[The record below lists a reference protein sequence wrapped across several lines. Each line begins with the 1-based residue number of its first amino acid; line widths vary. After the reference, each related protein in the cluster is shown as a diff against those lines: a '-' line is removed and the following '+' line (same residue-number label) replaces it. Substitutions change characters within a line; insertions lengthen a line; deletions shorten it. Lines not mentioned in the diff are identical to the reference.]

1 MKYSLDYRKGY
12 ENKKTITD
20 KIVEKHAD
28 KIAQKHYQN
37 QKNKPPFTQAAEN
50 AVKELS
56 FAMKDGHIENNAG
69 DTRLK
74 NFKEAIQINEALD
87 KNLLDHQRGDYQK
100 LIEKSVPILHN
111 NVNSKN
117 FPNKNNPTVQRYKDF
132 KEDKKFNEEFEK
144 EYGEKAVE
152 QDIRAKEMANR
163 KKGLGPYENFT
174 QSQLIVAEHAKDK
187 AKKKLKA
194 LMTPVKRNKDVDD
207 ISKRIFELQLHRN
220 EMEEKTLTLKNEF
233 NKIIDQPV
241 DKDLYRGLGSIDPRL
256 KE

>member
-1 MKYSLDYRKGY
+1 MNNNIKSTKQYA
-12 ENKKTITD
+12 D
-20 KIVEKHAD
+20 KIVDTDYK
-28 KIAQKHYQN
+28 N
-37 QKNKPPFTQAAEN
+37 SKNKNPFTQVAEN

-56 FAMKDGHIENNAG
+56 FTMRDGHIENNEG
-69 DTRLK
+69 TKRLK
-74 NFKEAIQINEALD
+74 TIKEGIEMNEALD
-87 KNLLDHQRGDYQK
+87 KNLLDHQRGDY
-100 LIEKSVPILHN
+100 LHN

-117 FPNKNNPTVQRYKDF
+117 FPNKNNPTVQRYKNF

-144 EYGEKAVE
+144 EYSDKTIE
-152 QDIRAKEMANR
+152 QDIRSKENKNR
-163 KKGLGPYENFT
+163 VAGKAPYENFT

>member
-1 MKYSLDYRKGY
+1 MNNNIKSTKQYA
-12 ENKKTITD
+12 D
-20 KIVEKHAD
+20 KIVDTDYK
-28 KIAQKHYQN
+28 N
-37 QKNKPPFTQAAEN
+37 SKNKNPFTQVAEN

-56 FAMKDGHIENNAG
+56 FTMRDGHIENNEG
-69 DTRLK
+69 TKRLK
-74 NFKEAIQINEALD
+74 TIKEGIEMNEALD
-87 KNLLDHQRGDYQK
+87 KNLLDHQRGDY
-100 LIEKSVPILHN
+100 LHN

-117 FPNKNNPTVQRYKDF
+117 FPNKNNPTVQRYKNF

-144 EYGEKAVE
+144 EYSDKTIE
-152 QDIRAKEMANR
+152 QDIRSKENKNR
-163 KKGLGPYENFT
+163 VAGKAPYENFT

-194 LMTPVKRNKDVDD
+194 LMTPVERNRDVDD